1 MVSILG
7 ANSVSGGYE
16 VENSLRFNDGDSP
29 RLTITPSSAGN
40 RRTFTLSVWL
50 KLTVSPSGDSNFER
64 QILAADDGTG
74 GNNNFD
80 YISIN
85 NSDKIFI
92 YNYEGGEAYVF
103 TSTQILRDPSAW
115 YHLVVAFDTTQG
127 TNTNRVKI
135 YLNGSQITAFDT
147 ASYPS
152 QNHQTRFNNNNA
164 HRIGS
169 YPDHDSQYFDGY
181 MCEYHLVD
189 GSQLTP
195 TSFGEFDDNGVW
207 VPIEYTG
214 SHGTNGFYLEFKQT
228 GTSANSSGIGA
239 DTSGNDHHWAVT
251 NFTASE
257 NPVTEDTCTNNFATL
272 NPLFR
277 SNFDNDGTFSVGNLN
292 RKFTSANSDRGYGF
306 ASFGVTSGKW
316 YWEIKIPTVA
326 RANTGIGDVN
336 AIAGFSGVMYDEN
349 PSKGFMVNYNG
360 QIEENATATSYAN
373 SLSDNDI
380 VMWALDMDNHRAY
393 YGINGTWQDSGDPT
407 SGSTGTGDVTTQI
420 SDQSHLNT
428 GEPMFPFCFDASTS
442 GQSQFQWNFGNPIH
456 SISSGNTDGK
466 YGNFEYAP
474 PSGYYALCTK
484 RLAEFG

>member
-29 RLTITPSSAGN
+29 RLTRTPSSAGN

-103 TSTQILRDPSAW
+103 TSTQLLRDPSAW

-189 GSQLTP
+189 GSQLAP

-228 GTSANSSGIGA
+228 GTSQNSSGIGA
-239 DTSGNDHHWAVT
+239 DTSGNDNHWAVT
-251 NFTASE
+251 NLAATDV
-257 NPVTEDTCTNNFATL
+257 NVDTCTNNWCTL
-272 NPLFR
+272 NPL
-277 SNFDNDGTFSVGNLN
+277 DT
-292 RKFTSANSDRGYGF
+292 
-306 ASFGVTSGKW
+306 
-316 YWEIKIPTVA
+316 
-326 RANTGIGDVN
+326 
-336 AIAGFSGVMYDEN
+336 
-349 PSKGFMVNYNG
+349 
-360 QIEENATATSYAN
+360 
-373 SLSDNDI
+373 
-380 VMWALDMDNHRAY
+380 
-393 YGINGTWQDSGDPT
+393 PT
-407 SGSTGTGDVTTQI
+407 SGSTFSEGNLKIDT
-420 SDQSHLNT
+420 S
-428 GEPMFPFCFDASTS
+428 S
-442 GQSQFQWNFGNPIH
+442 GQQGFTRSTIAVSQGKWYFETKITTGNVREAVGIALTEATLTDTTKAVHYYSRYGHVLKGNSLFSTKATFGDNDKIGVAFNLDDNTVAFYKNGSLQDTVTSIDSGTYSPIFRDGSDAYTGGGVLNFGNNGTFAGTETAQ
-456 SISSGNTDGK
+456 GNSDGNG
-466 YGNFEYAP
+466 YGDFYYSV
-474 PSGYYALCTK
+474 PSGYYALNTK
-484 RLAEFG
+484 NLAEFG